1 MWQRIRGYVSQPRWW
16 ITTNARGRRPRAHQP
31 FPEVLEDRQL
41 LTASLQ
47 PIPNLTVPAQLGY
60 QLVLDGSGNTDPGQT
75 YTVSSSNPDVQVS
88 VAQGQYWT
96 ITVSHTPAN
105 STDVSINH
113 ESMTFQL
120 FGDLTPQTIARI
132 ATLTNDNYYTTAT
145 LPNSSPAGPGKYFP
159 RITSVS
165 NAGFSV
171 LQGGSGSATST
182 SSSSG
187 ITPIATEP
195 VQQLAFTGQYQ
206 IAMANTGAPDSTDAQ
221 FFITNG
227 VLSQSAQQAFD
238 FNYTIFGQLVSGQQ
252 TLVDLSKVAVRA
264 SSVFKGEVSQPITP
278 VTINAVSLSSNNV
291 NGVVHIDTTSARAG
305 ETATITVTATDP
317 SNGTH
322 VTRKFDVT
330 VSAYNGPTDPAI
342 NFRPFANPTTATT
355 NENHPT
361 TIHLAGQSGYPDS
374 STPGTLSYTIVTQPA
389 HGTVS
394 QFNPATGSLVYT
406 PDPGYHGPDSFQYHV
421 QAIGP
426 RSSPATTTSNPA
438 SVAIT
443 VNRIAVFPVTVTG
456 ASDVLN
462 SKNQVADRDRFQ
474 RPAQRVPGRSE
485 IPLSAG
491 FPGLKRVLYREEC
504 AGRVVQETR
513 VQCHPLR
520 GNSHA

>member
-132 ATLTNDNYYTTAT
+132 ATLTNGNYYTTAT

-227 VLSQSAQQAFD
+227 VLSQSAQRAFD
-238 FNYTIFGQLVSGQQ
+238 FNYTIFGQL
-252 TLVDLSKVAVRA
+252 
-264 SSVFKGEVSQPITP
+264 
-278 VTINAVSLSSNNV
+278 
-291 NGVVHIDTTSARAG
+291 
-305 ETATITVTATDP
+305 
-317 SNGTH
+317 
-322 VTRKFDVT
+322 
-330 VSAYNGPTDPAI
+330 
-342 NFRPFANPTTATT
+342 
-355 NENHPT
+355 
-361 TIHLAGQSGYPDS
+361 
-374 STPGTLSYTIVTQPA
+374 
-389 HGTVS
+389 
-394 QFNPATGSLVYT
+394 
-406 PDPGYHGPDSFQYHV
+406 
-421 QAIGP
+421 
-426 RSSPATTTSNPA
+426 
-438 SVAIT
+438 
-443 VNRIAVFPVTVTG
+443 
-456 ASDVLN
+456 
-462 SKNQVADRDRFQ
+462 
-474 RPAQRVPGRSE
+474 
-485 IPLSAG
+485 
-491 FPGLKRVLYREEC
+491 
-504 AGRVVQETR
+504 
-513 VQCHPLR
+513 
-520 GNSHA
+520 